1 MTVTCKT
8 LEKPDVGALSQVFNR
23 LQAAI
28 LARLTS
34 RRAASSVLWIQLA
47 PPHFNKEDS
56 VVVTQK
62 PNPLSSIRVSGPI
75 PAHLARSVIEET
87 LRNAI
92 LDGRLPC
99 GTAMRQQELASLFG
113 VSRMPVR
120 EALRQLEAQSLLH
133 VVTHKGAVVAP
144 LIEDNSAE
152 TYALRILL
160 ESEALRLSIP
170 LLGTSDIE
178 QAGALID
185 TLEHETDY
193 NEIGRLNRLFHMALY
208 GKAPNQRLL
217 SLVEHGLNEEER
229 FLRFNLEAMGLG
241 ETSQEDHRE
250 LLTLVAQKKVEESVL
265 TLRNHL
271 MRGMEVITHYLNGL
285 EQEND
290 KGAR

>member
-1 MTVTCKT
+1 M
-8 LEKPDVGALSQVFNR
+8 
-23 LQAAI
+23 
-28 LARLTS
+28 
-34 RRAASSVLWIQLA
+34 
-47 PPHFNKEDS
+47 
-56 VVVTQK
+56 TQK
-62 PNPLSSIRVSGPI
+62 SNPLNSIKISGPI
-75 PAHLARSVIEET
+75 PAHLARSMIEET

-133 VVTHKGAVVAP
+133 VVMHKGAVVAP

-152 TYALRILL
+152 TYELRMLL
-160 ESEALRLSIP
+160 ESEALRMSIP
-170 LLGTSDIE
+170 LLTDADIAE
-178 QAGALID
+178 ADALIHA
-185 TLEHETDY
+185 LEQEKDY
-193 NEIGRLNRLFHMALY
+193 TEIGRLNRLFHMTLY

-217 SLVEHGLNEEER
+217 KLVEHGLNEEER

-250 LLTLVAQKKVEESVL
+250 LLQLVAQKKVGESIL

-271 MRGMEVITHYLNGL
+271 MRGMEVITTYLNGL
-285 EQEND
+285 DVDGQ
-290 KGAR
+290 

>member
-1 MTVTCKT
+1 M
-8 LEKPDVGALSQVFNR
+8 
-23 LQAAI
+23 
-28 LARLTS
+28 
-34 RRAASSVLWIQLA
+34 
-47 PPHFNKEDS
+47 
-56 VVVTQK
+56 TQK
-62 PNPLSSIRVSGPI
+62 PNPLSSIKISGPI

-152 TYALRILL
+152 TYALRMLL

-170 LLGTSDIE
+170 LLTDADLA
-178 QAGALID
+178 QAEACINAL
-185 TLEHETDY
+185 ESEKDY
-193 NEIGRLNRLFHMALY
+193 TEIGRLSRLFHMVLLY

-217 SLVEHGLNEEER
+217 TLVEHGLNEEER

-250 LLTLVAQKKVEESVL
+250 LLSLVAQRKVEESIL

-271 MRGMEVITHYLNGL
+271 MRGMEVIATYLSGL
-285 EQEND
+285 ESAEKNPTQ
-290 KGAR
+290 

>member
-1 MTVTCKT
+1 M
-8 LEKPDVGALSQVFNR
+8 
-23 LQAAI
+23 
-28 LARLTS
+28 
-34 RRAASSVLWIQLA
+34 
-47 PPHFNKEDS
+47 
-56 VVVTQK
+56 TQK
-62 PNPLSSIRVSGPI
+62 PTPLNSIKISGPI

-152 TYALRILL
+152 TYELRMLL

-170 LLGTSDIE
+170 LLTDTDIVEAEAFICALE
-178 QAGALID
+178 Q
-185 TLEHETDY
+185 EKDY
-193 NEIGRLNRLFHMALY
+193 SEIGRLNRLFHMALY

-217 SLVEHGLNEEER
+217 KLVEHGLNEEER
-229 FLRFNLEAMGLG
+229 FLRYNLEAMGLG

-250 LLTLVAQKKVEESVL
+250 LLNLVAQKKTQESIL

-271 MRGMEVITHYLNGL
+271 MRGMEVITAYLNGL
-285 EQEND
+285 D
-290 KGAR
+290 APAKKGTY

>member
-1 MTVTCKT
+1 M
-8 LEKPDVGALSQVFNR
+8 
-23 LQAAI
+23 
-28 LARLTS
+28 
-34 RRAASSVLWIQLA
+34 
-47 PPHFNKEDS
+47 
-56 VVVTQK
+56 TQK
-62 PNPLSSIRVSGPI
+62 PTPLNSIKISGPI

-152 TYALRILL
+152 TYELRMLL

-170 LLGTSDIE
+170 LLTEADIAE
-178 QAGALID
+178 ADALIVA
-185 TLEHETDY
+185 LEQEKDY
-193 NEIGRLNRLFHMALY
+193 SEIGRLNRLFHMALY
-208 GKAPNQRLL
+208 AKAPNQRLL
-217 SLVEHGLNEEER
+217 NLVEHGLNEEER
-229 FLRFNLEAMGLG
+229 FLRYNLEAMGLG

-250 LLTLVAQKKVEESVL
+250 LLNLVAQKRTQESIL

-271 MRGMEVITHYLNGL
+271 MRGMEVVTAYLNSLDAGGK
-285 EQEND
+285 
-290 KGAR
+290 KGTH

>member
-1 MTVTCKT
+1 M
-8 LEKPDVGALSQVFNR
+8 
-23 LQAAI
+23 
-28 LARLTS
+28 
-34 RRAASSVLWIQLA
+34 
-47 PPHFNKEDS
+47 
-56 VVVTQK
+56 TQK
-62 PNPLSSIRVSGPI
+62 PNPLSSIKISGPI

-152 TYALRILL
+152 TYALRMLL

-170 LLGTSDIE
+170 LLTDADLT
-178 QAGALID
+178 QAEACINAL
-185 TLEHETDY
+185 ESEKDY
-193 NEIGRLNRLFHMALY
+193 TKIGRLNRLFHMVLY

-217 SLVEHGLNEEER
+217 TLVEHGLNEEER

-250 LLTLVAQKKVEESVL
+250 LLSLVAQRKVEESIL

-271 MRGMEVITHYLNGL
+271 MRGMEVIATYLSGL
-285 EQEND
+285 ESAEKNPTQ
-290 KGAR
+290 

>member
-1 MTVTCKT
+1 M
-8 LEKPDVGALSQVFNR
+8 
-23 LQAAI
+23 
-28 LARLTS
+28 
-34 RRAASSVLWIQLA
+34 
-47 PPHFNKEDS
+47 
-56 VVVTQK
+56 TQK
-62 PNPLSSIRVSGPI
+62 PNPLNSIKISGPI

-152 TYALRILL
+152 TYELRLLL

-170 LLGTSDIE
+170 LLTEADLADAENFICALE
-178 QAGALID
+178 Q
-185 TLEHETDY
+185 EKDY
-193 NEIGRLNRLFHMALY
+193 TEIGRLNRLFHMTLY
-208 GKAPNQRLL
+208 SKAPNQRLL
-217 SLVEHGLNEEER
+217 KLVEHGLNEEER

-250 LLTLVAQKKVEESVL
+250 LLNLVAQRKTDESIL

-271 MRGMEVITHYLNGL
+271 MRGMEVITAYLNSP
-285 EQEND
+285 D
-290 KGAR
+290 RKSVV

>member
-1 MTVTCKT
+1 
-8 LEKPDVGALSQVFNR
+8 LDPISH
-23 LQAAI
+23 
-28 LARLTS
+28 
-34 RRAASSVLWIQLA
+34 
-47 PPHFNKEDS
+47 HFSNKEDS
-56 VVVTQK
+56 VTVTQK
-62 PNPLSSIRVSGPI
+62 PNPLNSIKISGPI

-152 TYALRILL
+152 TYELRMLL

-170 LLGTSDIE
+170 LLTEADIAE
-178 QAGALID
+178 AD
-185 TLEHETDY
+185 TLICALEQEKDFA
-193 NEIGRLNRLFHMALY
+193 EIGRLNRLFHMTLY

-217 SLVEHGLNEEER
+217 KLVEHGLNEEER

-250 LLTLVAQKKVEESVL
+250 LLNLVAHKHVAESIL

-271 MRGMEVITHYLNGL
+271 MRGMEVITTYLNGL
-285 EQEND
+285 D
-290 KGAR
+290 ADAR